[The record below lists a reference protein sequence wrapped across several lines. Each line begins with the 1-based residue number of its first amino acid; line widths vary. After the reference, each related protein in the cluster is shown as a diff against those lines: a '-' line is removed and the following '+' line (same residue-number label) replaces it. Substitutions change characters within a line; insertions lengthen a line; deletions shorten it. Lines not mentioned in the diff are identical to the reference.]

1 MKETRKRA
9 IKKKKKK
16 KKSKRM
22 TPDSKGKRMGEARQ
36 IQWTSLSMTQRTRK
50 KEAARKGNREDRENS
65 SRTQARYL
73 SEY

>member
-1 MKETRKRA
+1 
-9 IKKKKKK
+9 
-16 KKSKRM
+16 M